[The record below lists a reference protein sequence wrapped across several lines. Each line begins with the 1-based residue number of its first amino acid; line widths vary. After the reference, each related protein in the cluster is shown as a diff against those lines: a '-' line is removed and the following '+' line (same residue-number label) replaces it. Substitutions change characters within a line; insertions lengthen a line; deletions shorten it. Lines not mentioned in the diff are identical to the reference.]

1 MLRRRNLVSQT
12 DAYHKLAERYGAPDS
27 TRFINILETTVTPE
41 ESDLLLELGAWTTPE
56 QLAKKLN
63 TGEAALLPRLEEL
76 KRKRVVRSGKLGY
89 AMPPNLMG
97 LCHGTVNLSPKTDE
111 LWTDFFYA
119 EWRYI
124 IAESQH
130 KRRLTGKWSVHRI
143 LPALQALA
151 ASPNI
156 KPEQILWYE
165 NLETMLRRSK
175 EIVFVRCVCRAQ
187 YHTCTNKVELCLH
200 VTLDDGKSEPMTQW
214 ANLKH
219 YTAEEAVAELYAAE
233 DAGLVHL
240 SLNHPRLEETCN
252 CCEDCCRVINP
263 LICGGKDYDLMDPSK
278 SRFMAVIDEEKCC
291 GCQTCVERCHFNAIE
306 MKKAPGSKKMKAYLT
321 NKLCM
326 GCGLCV
332 YKCPQKAIR
341 LEIVRPPSFIPDIT
355 RDQALS
361 WGPGF

>member
-1 MLRRRNLVSQT
+1 MTDPTKIFSQ
-12 DAYHKLAERYGAPDS
+12 LAESYGAPNS
-27 TRFINILETTVTPE
+27 KRFINILEAMITPE
-41 ESDLLLELGAWTTPE
+41 ESGLLLDLGTWITGE
-56 QLAKKLN
+56 DLAKKLN
-63 TGEAALLPRLEEL
+63 IDEKEL
-76 KRKRVVRSGKLGY
+76 NDKLAGLIKKRIVRTGKLGY
-89 AMPPNLMG
+89 AMPPNIMG

-124 IAESQH
+124 IADQQH

-156 KPEQILWYE
+156 KPDQILWYE
-165 NLETMLRRSK
+165 NLEAMLRRSK
-175 EIVFVRCVCRAQ
+175 DIVFVRCVCRAQ
-187 YHTCTNKVELCLH
+187 YHKCNNKVDLCLH
-200 VTLDDGKSEPMTQW
+200 VSLDDNKSPTMTQW

-219 YTAEEAVAELYAAE
+219 YTANEALAELYAAE
-233 DAGLVHL
+233 DAGMCHL

-263 LICGGKDYDLMDPSK
+263 LIYAGKDYDLMDPSK
-278 SRFMAVIDEEKCC
+278 SRFMAVIDEDKCK
-291 GCQTCVERCHFNAIE
+291 GCQTCIDRCLFNAVEI
-306 MKKAPGSKKMKAYLT
+306 KKPANSKKMKAYIVS
-321 NKLCM
+321 KHCM

-332 YKCPQKAIR
+332 YKCPEKAIR

-355 RDQALS
+355 REQALS